1 MGDATG
7 SEVTGEQGGVDKA
20 TVAAFCTQCRS
31 RCGCLAVVENGKL
44 ISVEPDPAH
53 PTGAKLCPKGRAAPE
68 LVYHPD
74 RLTMPLRRTA
84 PKGAADPGWQ
94 SISWDAALTQ
104 IAGHMTRIRRE
115 HGAEQVAFSVTTP
128 SGSHLQDSISWI
140 ERMIRA
146 YGSPNT
152 IYATEIC
159 NWHKDHA
166 TRFTFGHDIG
176 TPDFANTDCVLLW
189 GNNPAVTWLARV
201 AEIQGAMK
209 RGARMVVV
217 DPRPAA
223 FARQAT
229 QWLQVLPGTDQALA
243 LGLAPLLIEAGSF
256 DHAFM
261 RDWTNAPLLVRCDTG
276 RLLRQS
282 DLEQGG
288 SDIVFYGLGESA
300 VQGERL
306 LPYDAARGL
315 WPRGS
320 AGVTL
325 TGAIQVRVAA
335 GDVACRTA
343 FELYAATAAAW
354 PPLRVAQF
362 TGVPEAD
369 LRHAARI
376 IGSAKSVAYYAW
388 NGIGQSAT
396 ATQTDRAL
404 TLLYALTGSVGA
416 RGGNVPG
423 GVAPFVDI
431 SGGDLLPPAQRDKAL
446 GLTKRPL
453 GPGRLGFVTARD
465 VYRAVLEAK
474 PYPVRMLF
482 SFGTNLLASQPD
494 TALARAA
501 LEKLEFH
508 VHADFFLNPTAQYA
522 DIVLPAAT
530 SWEREG
536 LRAGFDTS
544 LASLKRVQL
553 RPAAVA
559 PVGEARSDTD
569 IVLGLAERLGMSEQF
584 FGLSADAG
592 HDALLAPA
600 GLTVAQL
607 RAAPGGV
614 EMAGEVPLMAYAQEI
629 DGDHGGD
636 STGRTA
642 GFATPSRRVEIYS
655 ETLLDH
661 GIAPLPTLD
670 ESDLPQA
677 PPGYPLRL
685 GAAKIVAYCHSQ
697 HRNLA
702 SLRRLMP
709 DPLVEVAH
717 ETAAVRGIADG
728 EWVRIRTAV
737 GSVVARAK
745 FSRDLAPGT
754 VCAQHGWWVEGP
766 AGSPYGR
773 TAAQTVGATAGAVAP
788 LAANLNQ
795 AIDTSRADP
804 VSGSIPL
811 RASWCELERLA
822 T

>member
-1 MGDATG
+1 MRLP
-7 SEVTGEQGGVDKA
+7 
-20 TVAAFCTQCRS
+20 AFCTQCRS
-31 RCGCLAVVENGKL
+31 RCGCIAVVENGKL
-44 ISVEPDPAH
+44 TAVEPDPSH

-74 RLTMPLRRTA
+74 RLKTPLRRTA
-84 PKGAADPGWQ
+84 PKAAPDPGWRA
-94 SISWDAALTQ
+94 ISWDEALAE
-104 IAGHMTRIRRE
+104 IAERMAGIRRL

-128 SGSHLQDSISWI
+128 SGSHLQDSIAWI
-140 ERMIRA
+140 ERFIRA

-176 TPDFANTDCVLLW
+176 TPDFAHTDCVLLW

-201 AEIQGAMK
+201 AEIAGAMK

-223 FARQAT
+223 FAKQAT

-243 LGLAPLLIEAGSF
+243 LGLAHLLIEAGTF
-256 DHAFM
+256 NREFM
-261 RDWTNAPLLVRCDTG
+261 RRWTNAPLLVRADSG

-282 DLEQGG
+282 DLQAGG
-288 SDIVFYGLGESA
+288 SDTVFYGLGES
-300 VQGERL
+300 ERL
-306 LPYDAARGL
+306 APYDAARGV
-315 WPRGS
+315 WPEGAADAALVGAS
-320 AGVTL
+320 HVKTLAGE
-325 TGAIQVRVAA
+325 
-335 GDVACRTA
+335 VACRTA
-343 FELYAATAAAW
+343 FALYAAVAGEW
-354 PPLRVAQF
+354 PPDRVARV
-362 TGVPEAD
+362 TGVAEAD
-369 LRHAARI
+369 LRRAAGI

-404 TLLYALTGSVGA
+404 TLLYSLTGSVGA

-431 SGGDLLPPAQRDKAL
+431 SGGELLSAAQRDKAL
-446 GLTKRPL
+446 GLDVRPL
-453 GPGRLGFVTARD
+453 GPGRLGYVTARD
-465 VYRAVLEAK
+465 VYRAVLKRE

-544 LASLKRVQL
+544 LASMKRVQL
-553 RPAAVA
+553 RPAVIA
-559 PVGEARSDTD
+559 PIGKARSDTD
-569 IVLGLAERLGMSEQF
+569 IVLALAGRLGMGGQF

-592 HDALLAPA
+592 HDAVLAPA
-600 GLTVAQL
+600 GLSVAQL

-614 EMAGEVPLMAYAQEI
+614 ALAGEVPLLAYAQEV
-629 DGDHGGD
+629 DGVPK
-636 STGRTA
+636 
-642 GFATPSRRVEIYS
+642 GFATPTRRVEIYS
-655 ETLLDH
+655 ETLLAH
-661 GIAPLPTLD
+661 GIAPLPTL
-670 ESDLPQA
+670 EEAGLPQA
-677 PPGYPLRL
+677 PAGFPLRL
-685 GAAKIVAYCHSQ
+685 GAAKIVAFCHSQ
-697 HRNLA
+697 HRNLE

-709 DPLVEVAH
+709 DPLVELAPG
-717 ETAAVRGIADG
+717 TATARGITDG
-728 EWVRIRTAV
+728 EWVRIRTSV
-737 GSVVARAK
+737 GSAVARAR

-754 VCAQHGWWVEGP
+754 VCAQHGWWMEGP
-766 AGSPYGR
+766 AGSPYG
-773 TAAQTVGATAGAVAP
+773 AGAP

-795 AIDTSRADP
+795 AIDTSHADP

-811 RASWCELERLA
+811 RASWCELERLE
-822 T
+822 